1 MPPSSVSLDSFRLL
15 ANEHRALETLLPASL
30 GSLYN
35 VLIDFCLGIMDDTSA
50 SVKRKKDALD
60 LSL

>member
-1 MPPSSVSLDSFRLL
+1 MPPSSVSLDSFGLL
-15 ANEHRALETLLPASL
+15 ANEHRALETLLSASL

-35 VLIDFCLGIMDDTSA
+35 VLIDFSLGIMDDTSA
-50 SVKRKKDALD
+50 SGKRKKNVLD